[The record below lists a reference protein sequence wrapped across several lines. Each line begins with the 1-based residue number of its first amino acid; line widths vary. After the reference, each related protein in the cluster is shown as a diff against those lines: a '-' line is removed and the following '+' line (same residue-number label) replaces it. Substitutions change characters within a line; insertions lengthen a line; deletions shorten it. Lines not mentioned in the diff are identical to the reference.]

1 MFSLGGKRNR
11 LCSGWTRRDFLT
23 VGGLSALGVTLP
35 DLLRAREAQAAGA
48 SPKAQACIFLWLPG
62 GPSTIDMWDPKPE
75 APADIRGQ
83 FAAIPTRID
92 GVRFSEHLSK
102 CAKVADRMAVIR
114 SLTHGDSN
122 HPSASHLVLTG
133 KPAQG
138 GREYPGFGAVLAR
151 TRPPVKPVPPFALL
165 TPAAGGANALIQGQ
179 GGGFLGRAF
188 DPLRVED
195 PGQPSMKLPALVPAP
210 LVTPDRMELRRKVLA
225 RVEQLEGVLEQS
237 GEARLFDRYY
247 QQAFAFLTSGEVKK
261 AFDLSLEKPETRE
274 RYGKDMFGQGCLMA
288 RRLVEVGVP
297 FIQVNWNSNVGQAGW
312 DTHSANFQVMKD
324 QLLPRLDAALASLV
338 EELDQRGLLRTTL
351 VVCAGEF
358 GRTPKVN
365 GSAGRDHHPGCF
377 AAVMAGG
384 GVKRGFALGASD
396 AQGMQPASRP
406 LRPDELAAT
415 VYRLMGLDGTQ
426 LRELRVL
433 TEQPVAEDLIA

>member
-1 MFSLGGKRNR
+1 MLSFTGNRMR
-11 LCSGWTRRDFLT
+11 LCSGSTRRDFLT
-23 VGGLSALGVTLP
+23 VGGLTALGIALP
-35 DLLRAREAQAAGA
+35 DILRAREAAAA
-48 SPKAQACIFLWLPG
+48 APTARAQACIFLWLQG

-75 APADIRGQ
+75 APPEIRGQ
-83 FAAIPTRID
+83 FSAIPTSLA
-92 GVRFSEHLSK
+92 GVRFSEHLPKS
-102 CAKVADRMAVIR
+102 AKLADRMTVIR
-114 SLTHGDSN
+114 SLTHADSN
-122 HPSASHLVLTG
+122 HPSAAHLILTG
-133 KPAQG
+133 KANQG
-138 GREYPGFGAVLAR
+138 GREYPGYGAVLAR
-151 TRPPVKPVPPFALL
+151 TRPLEKPVPPFALL
-165 TPAAGGANALIQGQ
+165 TPAAGGGNGNIQGQ

-210 LVTPDRMELRRKVLA
+210 LVTAERMELRKKVLA
-225 RVEQLEGVLEQS
+225 KVEELEGVLEQS
-237 GEARLFDRYY
+237 ADARLFDRYY

-261 AFDLSLEKPETRE
+261 AFDLNLEAAPVRE

-297 FIQVNWNSNVGQAGW
+297 FVQINWNQNIGQAGW
-312 DTHSANFQVMKD
+312 DTHGNNFGLLKE
-324 QLLPRLDAALASLV
+324 QLLPRLDAALSSLV
-338 EELDQRGLLRTTL
+338 EELDQRGLLKTTL

-358 GRTPKVN
+358 GRTPQVN
-365 GSAGRDHHPGCF
+365 GNGGRDHHPGCF

-396 AQGMQPASRP
+396 AKGMLPANRP

-415 VYRLMGLDGTQ
+415 VYHLMGLDGTR

-433 TEQPVAEDLIA
+433 TEQPVAEDLMA